1 MDNKLSASLEYYNR
15 TINDFIIEVEL
26 DASQGQTGTQWQNAG
41 QLSTTGFEASLNYTA
56 NFGQVQWNPGLVFTT
71 FETTLDEFINEENV
85 RANLGAPGQN
95 ETDIV
100 RVAVGERIGQLWGPV
115 FAGPS
120 ETGAVTFQDLNGD
133 GQIIADAANALNPDA
148 DFTVL
153 GNGIPDFE
161 LGWTNT
167 INYKNWDFNL
177 FFRGS
182 FGHSLVNS
190 FRLFYEPIDPGAIN
204 SYNRIQTDLQIP
216 ELTETQWSS
225 LYVEKADF
233 VRLDNATVGYTFDS
247 DLFSRIRAYLTVN
260 NAFTIT
266 NYTGVDPEA
275 NLVDVGTLDN
285 GGFFNEDDVD
295 PLAPGI
301 DRRNNYFLA
310 RTFTLGVNLV
320 LK

>member
-1 MDNKLSASLEYYNR
+1 MIFLIS
-15 TINDFIIEVEL
+15 
-26 DASQGQTGTQWQNAG
+26 
-41 QLSTTGFEASLNYTA
+41 
-56 NFGQVQWNPGLVFTT
+56 
-71 FETTLDEFINEENV
+71 
-85 RANLGAPGQN
+85 
-95 ETDIV
+95 
-100 RVAVGERIGQLWGPV
+100 
-115 FAGPS
+115 
-120 ETGAVTFQDLNGD
+120 
-133 GQIIADAANALNPDA
+133 
-148 DFTVL
+148 
-153 GNGIPDFE
+153 
-161 LGWTNT
+161 
-167 INYKNWDFNL
+167 
-177 FFRGS
+177 
-182 FGHSLVNS
+182 SLVNS